1 MSSVEDRVAGLANS
15 LLNISDRSAL
25 DSDVGDL
32 GVNSVDAI
40 AFLKAVNSEFG
51 TNISADQAA
60 GFKTLR
66 ALINH
71 LS

>member
-1 MSSVEDRVAGLANS
+1 MSSVENRVAGLANS

-40 AFLKAVNSEFG
+40 AFLKAVNGEFG